1 MAEPFSLAVNVVQ
14 IISACTSTIRTID
27 HLIQQYIDAGAKLK
41 SLAAKASLV
50 KATLKELDKTLNG
63 RSSFF
68 AQKIDDDNDL
78 KNAIDQTLTG
88 CWTVFLLLQKELR
101 KWVPGQGKDPSFLQK
116 AGLLFQDEIIQDY
129 RVQIEGHIEGLKTV
143 LVCLQA

>member
-1 MAEPFSLAVNVVQ
+1 MAEPFSLAVNVIQ
-14 IISACTSTIRTID
+14 IISACTSTIKTLD
-27 HLIQQYIDAGAKLK
+27 HLVQNYIDANTKLR

-50 KATLKELDKTLNG
+50 KATLNELNKTLKG

-68 AQKIDDDNDL
+68 AKKIDEDADL
-78 KNAIDQTLTG
+78 KSAIDQTLIG
-88 CWTVFLLLQKELR
+88 CWTVFLLLQKELK
-101 KWVPGQGKDPSFLQK
+101 KWVPEQGKEATFLKK

-129 RVQIEGHIEGLKTV
+129 RIQIEGHVEGLKTV